1 MAEWIG
7 KDIGAGVC
15 VITVDFEPGQTV
27 ALHTH
32 PYEEVF
38 VVHDGEAEFE
48 IDGEKKRVAGGQL
61 AVAPA
66 NSVHGFTALTR
77 LRQTDIHVSPEFVTR
92 WL

>member
-1 MAEWIG
+1 MPEWIG

-15 VITVDFEPGQTV
+15 VITVDFEPGRTV

-38 VVHDGEAEFE
+38 VVHEGEASFSLDGEERVVRG
-48 IDGEKKRVAGGQL
+48 GEVV
-61 AVAPA
+61 VAPA
-66 NSVHGFTALTR
+66 NVVHGFTALTR